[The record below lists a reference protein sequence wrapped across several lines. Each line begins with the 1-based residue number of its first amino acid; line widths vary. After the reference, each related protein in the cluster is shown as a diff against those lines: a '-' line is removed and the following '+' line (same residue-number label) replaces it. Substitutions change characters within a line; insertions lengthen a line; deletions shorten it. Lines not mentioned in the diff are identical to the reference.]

1 MVMSKPVWLGL
12 IVVLTLL
19 GVLLAR
25 HPFVRE
31 TPHRVDATEL
41 AVEDR
46 LPEAPNGG
54 GNQHVEPDAGQA
66 DQAQTAASF
75 SGLHR
80 RLVAMPAPE
89 RNHIFH
95 MILQDAGADCIE
107 VLSSEHVADET
118 STWHAHCGATRTYS
132 VVLDDFGSRVYPIP
146 YGDFNSQVPTTIEPQ

>member
-1 MVMSKPVWLGL
+1 MSKPVWLGL
-12 IVVLTLL
+12 IVAVTLL

-25 HPFVRE
+25 HPSVS
-31 TPHRVDATEL
+31 A
-41 AVEDR
+41 
-46 LPEAPNGG
+46 
-54 GNQHVEPDAGQA
+54 
-66 DQAQTAASF
+66 
-75 SGLHR
+75 LHR
-80 RLVAMPAPE
+80 RLLAMPAPE

-107 VLSSEHVADET
+107 VLSSDHMADEI